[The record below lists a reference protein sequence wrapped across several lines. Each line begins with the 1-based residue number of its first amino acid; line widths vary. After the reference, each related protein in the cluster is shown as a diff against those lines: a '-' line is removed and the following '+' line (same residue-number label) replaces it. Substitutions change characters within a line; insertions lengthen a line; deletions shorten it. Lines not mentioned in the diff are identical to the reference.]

1 MPSRKNAT
9 TTTGTGLAELER
21 MAFRF
26 DSCRSVGIGGKETR
40 RPRPVPRL
48 RLALLGW
55 TGAGA
60 RPHTSTVDYIPS

>member
-9 TTTGTGLAELER
+9 TTTSTGFAELER

-26 DSCRSVGIGGKETR
+26 DPGRSVGIGGKETR

-48 RLALLGW
+48 RLALLGR
-55 TGAGA
+55 GAGA
-60 RPHTSTVDYIPS
+60 SPHTSIVDYIPS